1 MPGKEIT
8 MKNKDI
14 MREAE
19 DNAAKVQE
27 LDLDDL
33 DGVAGGYSLR
43 DAKKE
48 KTKAISEDTIRK
60 I

>member
-1 MPGKEIT
+1 

-14 MREAE
+14 VREAE
-19 DNAAKVQE
+19 GNAAKVQE

-33 DGVAGGYSLR
+33 DGVAGGYSLK

-48 KTKAISEDTIRK
+48 KTTAISEDTIRK